1 MGAGKM
7 HRVNKSGQTSSNY
20 NGGHT
25 GKGKKGVSK
34 KRELKSVYAA
44 GTYDVLKSFPKA
56 NCGYRGPRVRNSVV
70 MNPS

>member
-25 GKGKKGVSK
+25 GKGKKGASK
-34 KRELKSVYAA
+34 KRTIKSVYAA
-44 GTYDVLKSFPKA
+44 GSHSVLKATPKA
-56 NCGYRGPRVRNSVV
+56 NCGYRGPRVRNSNV